1 MPFQPLQKR
10 QGKQTRAFQEHSWLT
25 YCVTR
30 DKAFCH
36 ACRVAVNKALVRMP
50 KKRGHHVFII
60 DGFLNWKK
68 AKSSF
73 KKHEQSQLHKEAAMK
88 VILLQQPSVATQLSR
103 QIEKDHKH
111 RQDRFKQQITN
122 DGSSSPP

>member
-1 MPFQPLQKR
+1 M
-10 QGKQTRAFQEHSWLT
+10 A

-30 DKAFCH
+30 DMAFCH
-36 ACRVAVNKALVRMP
+36 VCRVAVNKALVRMP